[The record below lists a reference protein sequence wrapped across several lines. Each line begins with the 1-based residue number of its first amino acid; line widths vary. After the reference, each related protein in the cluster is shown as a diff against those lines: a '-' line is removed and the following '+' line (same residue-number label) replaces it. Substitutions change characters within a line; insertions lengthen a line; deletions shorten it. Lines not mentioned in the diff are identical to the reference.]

1 MAGGAPRW
9 QKAASVSART
19 RAITTDACA
28 AYFISVYS
36 LRSSW
41 TVLSDFVE
49 YSADCSRQ
57 QRYTGAKV
65 LRGNGANTSEVE
77 PFHDCHVELF
87 HDCHVELMGSPH
99 SIFRFFCSTG
109 TEAVASAGGGEATTS
124 PRMLRNSLA
133 GRPATSC

>member
-1 MAGGAPRW
+1 MDLVGGAPRW
-9 QKAASVSART
+9 QKSASVSART

-28 AYFISVYS
+28 AYFISLYS

-77 PFHDCHVELF
+77 PFHDCHVEPF
-87 HDCHVELMGSPH
+87 HHSHVEPFHHCHVELMGSPH
-99 SIFRFFCSTG
+99 SIYFGLLLYGHGSRC
-109 TEAVASAGGGEATTS
+109 
-124 PRMLRNSLA
+124 L
-133 GRPATSC
+133 GRWR